1 MTSLATDDN
10 IQDPICFL
18 DNKCAEYKNGKST
31 VKLDAP
37 HMSFE
42 LDVIY
47 GQNSF
52 FKNMKEVN
60 NRQEQQRKDKQASML
75 QSNLKSCA

>member
-1 MTSLATDDN
+1 M
-10 IQDPICFL
+10 
-18 DNKCAEYKNGKST
+18 
-31 VKLDAP
+31 KLDAP

-52 FKNMKEVN
+52 FKSMNEVN

-75 QSNLKSCA
+75 

>member
-1 MTSLATDDN
+1 M
-10 IQDPICFL
+10 
-18 DNKCAEYKNGKST
+18 
-31 VKLDAP
+31 KLDAP

-42 LDVIY
+42 IDVIY

-75 QSNLKSCA
+75 

>member
-1 MTSLATDDN
+1 M
-10 IQDPICFL
+10 
-18 DNKCAEYKNGKST
+18 
-31 VKLDAP
+31 KLDAP

-52 FKNMKEVN
+52 FKTMKEVN

-75 QSNLKSCA
+75 

>member
-1 MTSLATDDN
+1 M
-10 IQDPICFL
+10 
-18 DNKCAEYKNGKST
+18 
-31 VKLDAP
+31 KLDAP
-37 HMSFE
+37 HMSFK

-60 NRQEQQRKDKQASML
+60 NRQEQQRKDQQASML
-75 QSNLKSCA
+75 